1 MVHLRFSEGN
11 SNICAV
17 VSGPDTIHQ
26 ALPCINARSHATFT
40 ANALSPGPL
49 VGHKP
54 SFGVLGHSLNLQ
66 NGVTCPWNV
75 LWAAQNRLPGVRN
88 ESACVK
94 KRVTGATKNKNTC
107 FTYRLVS
114 PQPPQPDWVCFADLK
129 RAESTIKHNEAH
141 KQHMCSKLRQGPNQY
156 IASFAK
162 SWSAGFVGSLKHRM
176 KLLTAWQVS
185 SHSAANMIVIIITIT
200 IIIIIIIIIV
210 IFVKSTLFFLHLAA
224 SISKTQ
230 LEVVASII
238 GNVHDLVI
246 LKVLAAMGKVR
257 LYSMDWLREKS

>member
-1 MVHLRFSEGN
+1 MHQRPKPC
-11 SNICAV
+11 NIYGECFVARA
-17 VSGPDTIHQ
+17 PCRPQ
-26 ALPCINARSHATFT
+26 AEFW
-40 ANALSPGPL
+40 
-49 VGHKP
+49 
-54 SFGVLGHSLNLQ
+54 SFGSLPESSERSDMSVKRALGGSKQ
-66 NGVTCPWNV
+66 VARGAEWICMC
-75 LWAAQNRLPGVRN
+75 
-88 ESACVK
+88 EK
-94 KRVTGATKNKNTC
+94 TGDRCKKNKNTC

>member
-1 MVHLRFSEGN
+1 MHQRPKPC
-11 SNICAV
+11 NIYGECFVARA
-17 VSGPDTIHQ
+17 PCRPQ
-26 ALPCINARSHATFT
+26 AEFW
-40 ANALSPGPL
+40 
-49 VGHKP
+49 
-54 SFGVLGHSLNLQ
+54 SFGSLPESSERSDMSVKRALGGSKQ
-66 NGVTCPWNV
+66 VARGAEWICMC
-75 LWAAQNRLPGVRN
+75 
-88 ESACVK
+88 EK
-94 KRVTGATKNKNTC
+94 TGDRCKKNKNTC

-210 IFVKSTLFFLHLAA
+210 IFVKSTLFFC
-224 SISKTQ
+224 ISLRQFQRRSWRLSPQSSGMSTILSSSKSWLPWEKLGFTQ
-230 LEVVASII
+230 WT
-238 GNVHDLVI
+238 GW
-246 LKVLAAMGKVR
+246 GKNLNRKQWVFTIKWWVF
-257 LYSMDWLREKS
+257 L